1 MAIDASPCFLPL
13 FIAECKTNL
22 APGAGT
28 GPAGSRPGFG
38 TGENKGFAE
47 KAAPLFH
54 ARTAPVDVLVNT
66 CQMPLHL
73 LDCFRVLSER
83 RICETLS

>member
-1 MAIDASPCFLPL
+1 MLLPL

-22 APGAGT
+22 ASGGGT
-28 GPAGSRPGFG
+28 GPAGFSA
-38 TGENKGFAE
+38 EKYKGLAE

-54 ARTAPVDVLVNT
+54 ARTTPGDVLVNP

-73 LDCFRVLSER
+73 IDSFRMHFGASSL
-83 RICETLS
+83 